1 MRHGY
6 TVEQIRDAESR
17 ALQQSSGGGDALMQR
32 AAAGLATV
40 ILREL
45 ALGDGALRDGALRDA
60 ARVPR
65 TAPQGALDP
74 LAVPEERAGGSR
86 HEGRVYPPLT
96 VPEERAGGSRHE
108 GRVYG
113 SRVLLVVGSGNN
125 GGDALFAGARL
136 ARRGVAVTAWRVGS
150 TVHEAGWA
158 ALRAAGGREVD
169 AAGAMTELPR
179 QRLVV
184 DGVAGIGSRPG
195 LTPEVAAFAAA
206 CAETGVP
213 VVAVDVPSGL
223 APEPP
228 FSDADHFRADLT
240 VSFGGYKLCQLLQP
254 ARSAC
259 GRVELID
266 IGLDLPEPAVSQWG
280 VAELI
285 EAWPVPDARSDKYSR
300 GVVGIDTGSPDYPGA
315 AVLSTAGAIAAGPG
329 MVRYLGP
336 EPVCARVI
344 DHFPN
349 VVTSPGRVQA
359 WVVGSGW
366 GSRADGPAR
375 VQEILDSGLPAVL
388 DADAIGHL
396 PAAGGHP
403 GVVLTPHAGE
413 LARLLGRDRAEV
425 TADPIAAVRD
435 AVTATG
441 CTVLLKG
448 ASQYVAAP
456 GQGRVWVALEG
467 PAWTAQAGSGDALA
481 GSCGT
486 LLAAGLDPVRAALAA
501 ASGQARAAAVHPG
514 PRPPQRLA
522 ETLADL
528 VGGWARS

>member
-65 TAPQGALDP
+65 TAPQGALC
-74 LAVPEERAGGSR
+74 GGAAPQ
-86 HEGRVYPPLT
+86 GALDPLT

-150 TVHEAGWA
+150 TVHEAGWT

-195 LTPEVAAFAAA
+195 LSPEVAAFAAA

-228 FSDADHFRADLT
+228 FGDADHFRADLT

-266 IGLDLPEPAVSQWG
+266 IGLDLPEPALSQWG

-285 EAWPVPDARSDKYSR
+285 EAWPVPR
-300 GVVGIDTGSPDYPGA
+300 
-315 AVLSTAGAIAAGPG
+315 
-329 MVRYLGP
+329 
-336 EPVCARVI
+336 CA
-344 DHFPN
+344 
-349 VVTSPGRVQA
+349 
-359 WVVGSGW
+359 
-366 GSRADGPAR
+366 
-375 VQEILDSGLPAVL
+375 
-388 DADAIGHL
+388 
-396 PAAGGHP
+396 
-403 GVVLTPHAGE
+403 
-413 LARLLGRDRAEV
+413 
-425 TADPIAAVRD
+425 
-435 AVTATG
+435 
-441 CTVLLKG
+441 
-448 ASQYVAAP
+448 
-456 GQGRVWVALEG
+456 
-467 PAWTAQAGSGDALA
+467 
-481 GSCGT
+481 
-486 LLAAGLDPVRAALAA
+486 
-501 ASGQARAAAVHPG
+501 
-514 PRPPQRLA
+514 
-522 ETLADL
+522 
-528 VGGWARS
+528 